1 MREDDTGAVASPPAG
16 AWTGRRGLLFVLSAP
31 SGTGKTTLVGRLV
44 ERVPDLVRSRSYT
57 SRSARPGE
65 VDGVDYHFVAPARFR
80 DMIAAGAFLEWADVF
95 GRLYGTGAAETER
108 CRASG
113 RDVVL
118 VIDVQGARQVRR
130 HVRDAVSVFV
140 LPPSFRVLEERL
152 RGRGLEAAGGSD
164 MERRLRTARREVEM
178 IDDYDYVVVNDEFD
192 ACVDRLRHVVL
203 AERSRAAAMRERTR
217 GIVETFRACDSPLQR
232 TGAD

>member
-1 MREDDTGAVASPPAG
+1 MT
-16 AWTGRRGLLFVLSAP
+16 RRGLLIILSAP
-31 SGTGKTTLVGRLV
+31 SGTGKTTLVGRLA

-57 SRSARPGE
+57 SRAARPGE

-80 DMIAAGAFLEWADVF
+80 DMIAAGVFLEWADVF
-95 GRLYGTGAAETER
+95 GRLYGTSAADAER
-108 CRASG
+108 HRAAG

-130 HVRDAVSVFV
+130 QARDAVSVFV

-152 RGRGLEAAGGSD
+152 RGREPVGGAVL
-164 MERRLRTARREVEM
+164 ERRLRTACRELES
-178 IDDYDYVVVNDEFD
+178 IDEYDYVVVNDEVD

-203 AERSRAAAMRERTR
+203 AER
-217 GIVETFRACDSPLQR
+217 LR
-232 TGAD
+232 TGAMRGVVRSIAGTFPAAGPPARRAGAD

>member
-1 MREDDTGAVASPPAG
+1 MREDDTDAVASAPAG
-16 AWTGRRGLLFVLSAP
+16 ARTGRRGLLFVLSAP

-44 ERVPDLVRSRSYT
+44 ERMPDLVRSCSYT
-57 SRSARPGE
+57 SRTARPGE

-108 CRASG
+108 CRAAG

-118 VIDVQGARQVRR
+118 VIDVQGARQVRSR
-130 HVRDAVSVFV
+130 VRDAVSVFV

-152 RGRGLEAAGGSD
+152 RGRGPEATGGSD
-164 MERRLRTARREVEM
+164 VERRLRTARREVEM
-178 IDDYDYVVVNDEFD
+178 IDDYDYVVVNDEID

-203 AERSRAAAMRERTR
+203 AERSRAAAMRERAR
-217 GIVETFRACDSPLQR
+217 GIVETFRGLDSPLQR
-232 TGAD
+232 SGAD

>member
-1 MREDDTGAVASPPAG
+1 MREDDTDAVASAPAG
-16 AWTGRRGLLFVLSAP
+16 ARTGRRGLLFVLSAP

-44 ERVPDLVRSRSYT
+44 ERVPNLVRSRSYT
-57 SRSARPGE
+57 SRAARPGE

-95 GRLYGTGAAETER
+95 GRLYGTGAADTER
-108 CRASG
+108 CRVAG

-118 VIDVQGARQVRR
+118 VIDVQGARQVRSR
-130 HVRDAVSVFV
+130 VRDAVSVFV

-152 RGRGLEAAGGSD
+152 RGRGPEATGGSD
-164 MERRLRTARREVEM
+164 VERRLRTARREVEM
-178 IDDYDYVVVNDEFD
+178 IDDYDYVVVNDEID

-203 AERSRAAAMRERTR
+203 AERSRAAAMRERAR
-217 GIVETFRACDSPLQR
+217 GIVETFRGLDSPLR
-232 TGAD
+232 RSGAD